1 MAGSRRFSAGRSDL
15 LQIEPEA
22 VRAAKP
28 VEREHRVAL
37 EGGRAAFGILRHEL
51 IEIEVPRVAYLIGI
65 GTRVHGIADRVHG
78 PLEEDAVAM
87 LGRRVGDEA
96 GRIADLG
103 APAAFTARL
112 AVSTPFAMS
121 ISLVGIIRRI
131 RKIIIIIILI
141 IIYIYVAFRR
151 RQVAILRFCCISAA
165 R

>member
-1 MAGSRRFSAGRSDL
+1 MCKTR
-15 LQIEPEA
+15 
-22 VRAAKP
+22 P
-28 VEREHRVAL
+28 VL
-37 EGGRAAFGILRHEL
+37 NGAAFFAWCRAPLRL
-51 IEIEVPRVAYLIGI
+51 G
-65 GTRVHGIADRVHG
+65 GHGAAGNPHS
-78 PLEEDAVAM
+78 LDAVA
-87 LGRRVGDEA
+87 RDVGHLEDEA
-96 GRIADLG
+96 RLLKPVPLGGETSHPVEEKTRERHVLAVDAHQAVDAAGLLDEEELDAALG

-151 RQVAILRFCCISAA
+151 RQVAILRFCCTSAA